1 MLEMLEKIKHTE
13 LYYRFR
19 LFLKTYHLENAAITV
34 YQVLE
39 VLIKKILQFDIDV
52 RAAAVAYNF
61 TLAIFPTII
70 FLFSLI
76 PYIPVNH
83 LDLKIIA
90 LLSEVLPKGIFHEA
104 QETIIEIVS
113 KPRGGVLSL
122 GFIFALYA
130 STSGMMALMRAFN
143 LTYKT
148 SEQRGF
154 IQARLIAVMLN
165 FLLTFVLI
173 VAIGFLIVGRLM
185 VDFLFD
191 EGIMNRDFT
200 FYALQLLTYLV
211 IFLVFFIT
219 ISIIYYWAPAI
230 HKKWKFINAGSIT
243 ASILTILL
251 SNLFSYYLSNF
262 ATYNKLYGAIGTFI
276 ALMVWL
282 YLVALVLILGF
293 EINASIAE
301 TLYGSTESKKVIE
314 TET

>member
-1 MLEMLEKIKHTE
+1 MLKKIQHTQA
-13 LYYRFR
+13 YNRFR
-19 LFLKTYHLENAAITV
+19 LFLKRYHLENVATSV
-34 YQVLE
+34 YQVYK
-39 VLIKKILQFDIDV
+39 VLIKKITLFDIDV

-76 PYIPVNH
+76 PYIPVNN

-130 STSGMMALMRAFN
+130 STSGMLALMRAFN
-143 LTYKT
+143 MTYKT
-148 SEQRGF
+148 SEKRGF
-154 IQARLIAVMLN
+154 IKARLIGVMLN

-173 VAIGFLIVGRLM
+173 VAIVVLIVGRVM

-200 FYALQLLTYLV
+200 FYALQLLTYFV
-211 IFLVFFIT
+211 IFLVFFVT

-230 HKKWKFINAGSIT
+230 HKKWNFINAGSIT
-243 ASILTILL
+243 ASILTILI

-282 YLVALVLILGF
+282 YLVAMILILGF
-293 EINASIAE
+293 EINASISEALHSSKE
-301 TLYGSTESKKVIE
+301 TDTLIDSDA
-314 TET
+314 

>member
-1 MLEMLEKIKHTE
+1 MLEKIQHTK
-13 LYYRFR
+13 LYARFSV
-19 LFLKTYHLENAAITV
+19 FLKRYHLENAASTI
-34 YQVLE
+34 YQILQVL
-39 VLIKKILQFDIDV
+39 ISKILQFDIDV

-113 KPRGGVLSL
+113 KPRGGILSL

-143 LTYKT
+143 ITYKT

-154 IQARLIAVMLN
+154 IKARLIAVMLN

-185 VDFLFD
+185 LDFLFD

-200 FYALQLLTYLV
+200 FYALQLLSYIV
-211 IFLVFFIT
+211 IFFVFFVT

-230 HKKWKFINAGSIT
+230 HKKWKFVNAGSIT
-243 ASILTILL
+243 ASILTILI
-251 SNLFSYYLSNF
+251 SNLFSFYLSNF
-262 ATYNKLYGAIGTFI
+262 ASYNRLYGAIGTFI

-282 YLVALVLILGF
+282 YLVALILILGF
-293 EINASIAE
+293 EINASIAQ
-301 TLYGSTESKKVIE
+301 TLYSTKRSKKEISE
-314 TET
+314 EL

>member
-1 MLEMLEKIKHTE
+1 MLEKIQHTKQFAQ
-13 LYYRFR
+13 FR
-19 LFLKTYHLENAAITV
+19 LLLKRYHLENAANTI
-34 YQVLE
+34 YRILE
-39 VLIKKILQFDIDV
+39 VLITKILQFDIDV

-76 PYIPVNH
+76 PYIPVEN

-143 LTYKT
+143 ITYKT

-154 IQARLIAVMLN
+154 IKARLIAVMLN
-165 FLLTFVLI
+165 FLLTFVLV
-173 VAIGFLIVGRLM
+173 VAIGFLIVGRLL

-191 EGIMNRDFT
+191 EGVFNRDFT

-211 IFLVFFIT
+211 IFLVFFVT

-230 HKKWKFINAGSIT
+230 HKKWNFINAGSVT
-243 ASILTILL
+243 ASILTILV
-251 SNLFSYYLSNF
+251 SNLFSFYLANF
-262 ATYNKLYGAIGTFI
+262 ASYNRLYGAIGTFI

-282 YLVALVLILGF
+282 YLIALILILGF

-301 TLYGSTESKKVIE
+301 ALYVKSESKIDNGD
-314 TET
+314 TL